1 MDETRHIQRVAA
13 SQPAAILL
21 NGGKTVVPCVIT
33 DFNGDGIG
41 LRVPRDSILPN
52 AFDLH
57 VETAQVTC
65 RVQLCW
71 RQDDRVGVQ
80 F

>member
-1 MDETRHIQRVAA
+1 MSEARLINRVEA

-33 DFNGDGIG
+33 DFSGDGAG
-41 LRVPRDSILPN
+41 LRVPRSSILPD

-57 VETAQVTC
+57 VEKASITY
-65 RVQLCW
+65 RVQMCW
-71 RQDDRVGVQ
+71 RSEDRVGVS